1 MALHLSTSSPSFIDP
16 QISCH
21 FLSPFPPPRIP
32 FNPLSL
38 KICIS
43 PHNKPLTL
51 WTTLHANL
59 QVPSTIPS
67 NPHDPDAK
75 PTSSSSKSYVWVNPN
90 SPRAPL
96 LRKSSYNERYSYLLK
111 VARSLNSCNAS
122 SEDVSGL
129 LVAELGDRVSQLD
142 AMGILDNMSN
152 PETALLVLRY
162 FQGKLRFENEVK
174 LYNIALKVFK
184 KQRDFDGAEKLFD
197 EMTQRGIV
205 PDNVTFC
212 TIISCA
218 RLRSLPR
225 KCVEWF
231 DKMRT
236 FGCDPDD
243 VTYSVMINVYGEMGD
258 VDRALS
264 LYDRA
269 RREKWRIDLLTF
281 CTLIKMYAAAGNF
294 DGCLNVYQ
302 EMRALGVKP
311 NLFIYTTLIKI
322 YVNSGNFD
330 GCLNVYEEI
339 KAFGIKPSLYVYNK
353 LLEVMGRA
361 KRPWKATSIYK
372 DMIDN
377 GISPTWGT
385 YAALLHA
392 YCRARYGED
401 AMNLYRV
408 MKEKG
413 LELNVVLYNSLLATC
428 ADVGYSDEAEEIFED
443 MKRSVRTCKP
453 DAWTFSSMISV
464 FSSCGDVAKVEA
476 MLNEML
482 EAGFQPDIVVQTSLI
497 GCYGKAN
504 RTDDVVRTFNRLFEL
519 GFTPDERFCACLLH
533 VSTQIPK
540 EELAKLVECIEKAN
554 ATLGF
559 VVKLLVEGGDT
570 EGIFRHATSVFL
582 DTADANVRTSFCNSL
597 IDLCVNLN
605 LGARARELMDLGLK
619 LGIYTNI
626 QSRTP
631 FQWSLHLKSLSIGAA
646 LTALHVWISDLSK
659 ALENGEELPSVLGIN
674 KGHGKNRLAE
684 KKIVGAI
691 VPHLK
696 ELNAPFH
703 EASDKV
709 GWLLT
714 TKAAANSWLEGL
726 KSQELVLT

>member
-1 MALHLSTSSPSFIDP
+1 MA
-16 QISCH
+16 
-21 FLSPFPPPRIP
+21 
-32 FNPLSL
+32 
-38 KICIS
+38 
-43 PHNKPLTL
+43 
-51 WTTLHANL
+51 
-59 QVPSTIPS
+59 
-67 NPHDPDAK
+67 
-75 PTSSSSKSYVWVNPN
+75 
-90 SPRAPL
+90 
-96 LRKSSYNERYSYLLK
+96 
-111 VARSLNSCNAS
+111 
-122 SEDVSGL
+122 
-129 LVAELGDRVSQLD
+129 
-142 AMGILDNMSN
+142 ILDNMSN

-174 LYNIALKVFK
+174 LYNIAFKVFK
-184 KQRDFDGAEKLFD
+184 KRRDFDGAEKLFD

-205 PDNVTFC
+205 PDNFTFC

-218 RLRSLPR
+218 RLRSLPS

-243 VTYSVMINVYGEMGD
+243 VTYSAMINVYGQMGD
-258 VDRALS
+258 VDRVLS

-269 RREKWRIDLLTF
+269 RREKWPIDLLTF
-281 CTLIKMYAAAGNF
+281 CTLIKIYAEAGNF

-330 GCLNVYEEI
+330 GCLNVYEEM
-339 KAFGIKPSLYVYNK
+339 KTFGIKPSLYVYNK
-353 LLEVMGRA
+353 LLDVMGRA
-361 KRPWKATSIYK
+361 KRPWKATNIYK

-377 GISPTWGT
+377 GISPTWRT

-392 YCRARYGED
+392 YCRAGYGED
-401 AMNLYRV
+401 AMNLYRG

-443 MKRSVRTCKP
+443 IKCSVRTCKP
-453 DAWTFSSMISV
+453 NAWTFSSMISV
-464 FSSCGDVAKVEA
+464 FSSRGDVAKVEA

-482 EAGFQPDIVVQTSLI
+482 EAGFQPDIIVLTSLI

-504 RTDDVVRTFNRLFEL
+504 RIDDVVRTFNRLFEL
-519 GFTPDERFCACLLH
+519 GFTPDERFCACLLN
-533 VSTQIPK
+533 VSTQMPK

-559 VVKLLVEGGDT
+559 VVKVLGGGDT
-570 EGIFRHATSVFL
+570 EGIFRHAASVFL

-605 LGARARELMDLGLK
+605 LGPRARELMDLVLK
-619 LGIYTNI
+619 L
-626 QSRTP
+626 
-631 FQWSLHLKSLSIGAA
+631 A

-659 ALENGEELPSVLGIN
+659 ALENGEELPS
-674 KGHGKNRLAE
+674 E
-684 KKIVGAI
+684 
-691 VPHLK
+691 P
-696 ELNAPFH
+696 NAPFH

-714 TKAAANSWLEGL
+714 TKAAANSWLEDGQIRDL
-726 KSQELVLT
+726 KPDSGVAPRRTKVHPTPPLPMLLSEGDGDQIKSSCLQMLEPDIQAVCEPPVPQKMGCDGVAVHKRVKIVATRRQLEELLKDAKEIESFWDIQAKYPRWRWRPCLATILE